1 MKNHANKAYAALL
14 AALLMLGGLTACG
27 DGTSS
32 DIAENPAGSESI
44 AEDTSSEDAD
54 ESEESDA
61 EDADSKTDEK
71 DSSSKKDKDSG
82 SSKDSKDA
90 KDSKSKE
97 SETSK
102 DSSGSAK
109 TSEKD
114 DADNTSSKNENHA
127 GGDSAKTTT
136 AKPADNKKTTTTT
149 TAAAVVDDDDD
160 NDPEDTEKPTKYIYL
175 NDTTAQYSGDGIA
188 VNGGQITIAK
198 GGTYEI
204 SGTLSNGQILVNTD
218 KKKVKLH
225 LNGASI
231 TNHAGS
237 AICCLNA
244 KKLTINSL
252 AGSVNYLED
261 GGVHDEDKG
270 TVFSE
275 DTVQIKGDGELNIK
289 ANYAHG
295 VQSDDDIVIN
305 GGTLNI
311 EAAKSCLHSND
322 GIEINGG
329 VNYCLGG
336 TNGIKTDGYINV
348 TGGSSVF
355 IGGVREEK
363 GAIYCDGSLSVTGGS
378 FWAIGNTCTMPDA
391 AATTANVIG
400 LMFANSQPAG
410 TIVNVTS
417 GGNGIF
423 TMTSPNNYKYV
434 IYSGP
439 ELLLNAE
446 YNVNYGGST
455 DGSGDHYVYFGGS
468 YTDGTDGGNFTAG
481 NSVTIHT
488 IQ

>member
-1 MKNHANKAYAALL
+1 MKQKKYTL
-14 AALLMLGGLTACG
+14 AALLSALMILGGMTACG
-27 DGTSS
+27 DSS
-32 DIAENPAGSESI
+32 TPSGSAQKPADSESI
-44 AEDTSSEDAD
+44 TEETSAAD
-54 ESEESDA
+54 ESTESEAETSAAEKEGKKSGKEESS
-61 EDADSKTDEK
+61 SKTEKNSKAEK
-71 DSSSKKDKDSG
+71 DSKASAD
-82 SSKDSKDA
+82 SKDSKEE
-90 KDSKSKE
+90 SSKE
-97 SETSK
+97 SSESK
-102 DSSGSAK
+102 TDAKQESKSENKTESKSDSGTQNPEQK
-109 TSEKD
+109 TQTPENID
-114 DADNTSSKNENHA
+114 D
-127 GGDSAKTTT
+127 
-136 AKPADNKKTTTTT
+136 P
-149 TAAAVVDDDDD
+149 DDEDD
-160 NDPEDTEKPTKYIYL
+160 EDKVKPTKYIYL
-175 NDTTAQYSGDGIA
+175 QDTTAQYSGEGITVKDGL
-188 VNGGQITIAK
+188 ITIGK

-204 SGTLSNGQILVNTD
+204 SGTLSNGQILITTD

-231 TNHAGS
+231 TNKAGS
-237 AICCLNA
+237 AINCQNA

-252 AGSVNYLED
+252 PGTVNYLED

-275 DTVQIKGDGELNIK
+275 DTVQIKGEGELNIK

-295 VQSDDDIVIN
+295 IQSDDDIVIN

-322 GIEINGG
+322 GIEINAG

-336 TNGIKTDGYINV
+336 TNGIKTDGFINI

-378 FWAIGNTCTMPDA
+378 FWAIGNTCTTPDA
-391 AATTANVIG
+391 SLTTANVIG

-410 TIVNVTS
+410 SLVNVTS
-417 GGNGIF
+417 GNNGIF

-434 IYSGP
+434 VYSGP

-446 YNVNYGGST
+446 YAVNYGGST
-455 DGSGDHYVYFGGS
+455 DGSGDHYVYFGGT
-468 YTDGTDGGNFTAG
+468 YTPDKDGGTFTAG
-481 NSVTIHT
+481 NPVTFYT